1 MKRLFNSFMCG
12 VAMASLLGSV
22 SPTSAAA
29 PKGFKT
35 KLAADTKTSKPKTAA
50 DPKGFKPSISASP
63 TVVSMATTAKSGKT
77 TLSYNAGS
85 KHPYVEVWVSINGA
99 NLKKVL
105 EDEGDG
111 KGSRTVTVEKGKKYH
126 FVLTDFGKQLAS
138 ADVSTKVTGTGT
150 TPGTGTG
157 TTPGTGGGT
166 KPDTNPVP
174 KPADVSLAVL
184 NFAASK
190 VGQKGLGDGQCTRL
204 IEQALAAAGAKPG
217 KGFVWGRTLNSGETM
232 RPGDIIQF
240 TSVVIKDG
248 FSTWNLGAPNH
259 TSIVGQVNGTKV
271 TLLHQNMDGEPAT
284 VNSRVRSHEID
295 LSKKVSGT
303 FIVYRPEAK

>member
-99 NLKKVL
+99 NMKKVL

-111 KGSRTVTVEKGKKYH
+111 KGSRTVTIEKGKKYR

-138 ADVSTKVTGTGT
+138 ADVSTKI
-150 TPGTGTG
+150 TGTG

-204 IEQALAAAGAKPG
+204 IEAALAAAGAKPG
-217 KGFVWGRTLNSGETM
+217 KGFVWGRTLMTGETM

-259 TSIVGQVNGTKV
+259 TAIVSQVNGTKV
-271 TLLHQNMDGEPAT
+271 TLLHQNMDGEPAI
-284 VNSRVRSHEID
+284 VKSHVRSQELD
-295 LSKKVSGT
+295 FSKKVSGT